1 MKHKRAHTSP
11 QVEEIIRAIDKV
23 NWRIDHG
30 RLIADIFE
38 CSALALSNKFDF
50 ISYDKREKRYLEII
64 KNYLPQEQ
72 KTISEIA
79 GKIFT
84 LLSSQ
89 VFEGVYKDY
98 LGELFMNCN
107 LGNKKTGQFFTP
119 YDVSKFCA
127 ELSLDTENLG
137 DKIINLN
144 DPTCGSGG
152 MMIAAIDVLNRRG
165 VNYTRNCFVDCGDID
180 IRCVHMAYLQLSLTG
195 TPAIIKHQD
204 ALSRQL
210 WDAWRTPAYLL
221 QYPRFCKFET
231 LT

>member
-1 MKHKRAHTSP
+1 MVTYKQGNLLNSGCNIICH
-11 QVEEIIRAIDKV
+11 QVNCQGVMGSGIALEIRNRFPEAYATFRKTFLNGGNKLGAID
-23 NWRIDHG
+23 I
-30 RLIADIFE
+30 
-38 CSALALSNKFDF
+38 
-50 ISYDKREKRYLEII
+50 
-64 KNYLPQEQ
+64 
-72 KTISEIA
+72 
-79 GKIFT
+79 
-84 LLSSQ
+84 
-89 VFEGVYKDY
+89 VYETQD
-98 LGELFMNCN
+98 N
-107 LGNKKTGQFFTP
+107 
-119 YDVSKFCA
+119 
-127 ELSLDTENLG
+127 
-137 DKIINLN
+137 
-144 DPTCGSGG
+144 